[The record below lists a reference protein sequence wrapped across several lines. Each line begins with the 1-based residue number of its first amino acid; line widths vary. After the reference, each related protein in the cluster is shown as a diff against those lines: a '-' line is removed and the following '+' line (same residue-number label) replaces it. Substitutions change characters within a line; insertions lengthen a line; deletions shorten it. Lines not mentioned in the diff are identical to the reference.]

1 MENFCFRERKRTPLR
16 DVGCYPLLYN
26 SLGIAENVEN
36 QWFWLLKEVMESTRF
51 AIDFVSTW
59 VVLYDSLELLMEAI
73 TSDFVIAIV
82 GVKKLSLTVAKNYHY
97 GQL

>member
-1 MENFCFRERKRTPLR
+1 MVK
-16 DVGCYPLLYN
+16 VGLEP
-26 SLGIAENVEN
+26 
-36 QWFWLLKEVMESTRF
+36 TRF

-82 GVKKLSLTVAKNYHY
+82 GVKKLSLIVAKIITTGN
-97 GQL
+97 